1 MERGGTHAWIQIL
14 DSTLEHIASVLCPV
28 RTAWEFLDQRVGQVD
43 ICSKVTC
50 NEYLHRFILKS
61 HHEKLT
67 ESFVVTLLISKTGPE
82 RREIKHN
89 RALAPILLIS
99 RTSSN
104 LTKEI
109 KVRLAKLD
117 INTTPI
123 RRSHRHPFRLLS
135 IKKRTNPLQHLIRS
149 GHRKRQLQRI
159 PLEPI
164 LPLGLLPRIQSADEN
179 VVVPA
184 VDGPLGDGLVGD
196 FIVEVWLL
204 PEPEEDALCG
214 EVGEGADLAAVE
226 EDDGGGGFEGGDG
239 ECGLEALLGAGVC
252 GHDVVCAPVEFAL
265 GWPPLR
271 DNVSTCGFSLLLG

>member
-1 MERGGTHAWIQIL
+1 MSIYI
-14 DSTLEHIASVLCPV
+14 
-28 RTAWEFLDQRVGQVD
+28 F
-43 ICSKVTC
+43 
-50 NEYLHRFILKS
+50 FILRS
-61 HHEKLT
+61 RDEKLT
-67 ESFVVTLLISKTGPE
+67 ESFIVPLLISKTGPE

-99 RTSSN
+99 RTRSN
-104 LTKEI
+104 LTKEV

-117 INTTPI
+117 VNTTPI
-123 RRSHRHPFRLLS
+123 RRSHRHPFSLLS
-135 IKKRTNPLQHLIRS
+135 IKKRANSLQHLIRPS
-149 GHRKRQLQRI
+149 NRKRQLKRI

-164 LPLGLLPRIQSADEN
+164 LPLGLLPGVQPADKD

-204 PEPEEDALCG
+204 PEPEEDALGG

-226 EDDGGGGFEGGDG
+226 EDDGGGGFEGRDG

-271 DNVSTCGFSLLLG
+271 DNVSGLSLL